1 MDMQTGEEVPPK
13 STDLAGWRQAIA
25 TDRLKLFRLEALVA
39 AFQDLGD
46 RDHRH
51 LHFRIFPC
59 AKMVIMR
66 RRSVFS
72 LLVYRE
78 PVTIYRLAVRISTR
92 RVGRAS
98 LVFWRQSV
106 VQFRLFN
113 SAELG
118 RYMELPQHYSLQDH
132 GTRILNAI

>member
-78 PVTIYRLAVRISTR
+78 PVTIYRLAVRPVHLAGKYT
-92 RVGRAS
+92 
-98 LVFWRQSV
+98 
-106 VQFRLFN
+106 
-113 SAELG
+113 
-118 RYMELPQHYSLQDH
+118 PQHRPLLAHSDQRHDGH
-132 GTRILNAI
+132 HSVP